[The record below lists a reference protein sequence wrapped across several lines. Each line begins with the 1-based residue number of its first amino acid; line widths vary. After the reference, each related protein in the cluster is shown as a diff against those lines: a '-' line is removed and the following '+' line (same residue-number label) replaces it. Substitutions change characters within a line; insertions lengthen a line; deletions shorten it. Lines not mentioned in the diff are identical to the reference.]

1 MNVVSLLVV
10 VAAVVAGALLG
21 WLAASR
27 VWQARIAEQGERLGR
42 LADGVAGDLRTELTG
57 VRGQMDLLLSDRE
70 KLQSVQAEGKSL
82 EEKIQPL
89 KDALESVRLQ
99 AQRANVERAEADAQ
113 MREQIEGV
121 QRGYT
126 SLENATRQLVSAMSS
141 GQSRGQ
147 WGEMQLEQLLD
158 HSGLIEGTHYKRQ
171 DTRTNDAGASRPDI
185 VIMLPG
191 GGEILIDAKFPF
203 DAYWKAIEAGDS
215 PESVQHLKKH
225 SDDVLARAKEL
236 SSKRYSD
243 SSSSPDFVIMF
254 LPLESL
260 LSTALDSNGLIL
272 EETFQRN
279 VILATP
285 TSMLGMLRT
294 ISFGYQRK
302 LMADNAEDIREA
314 GAEML
319 SRLGAAVEHI
329 DGMRRG
335 LSQAVKGYNGF
346 VGSFDS
352 RVMSQARKMRELGV
366 ASQRTLDSPE
376 EITEIPRE
384 TRSVPALTT
393 SQESLLDDDD
403 V

>member
-1 MNVVSLLVV
+1 MNVVALIVA
-10 VAAVVAGALLG
+10 VAAVVLGVLLG
-21 WLAASR
+21 WWAASR
-27 VWQARIAEQGERLGR
+27 TWQARMGEQEALLRREAEAE
-42 LADGVAGDLRTELTG
+42 ASALRMELTG
-57 VRGQMDLLLSDRE
+57 AQGQLQLLTSDRE
-70 KLQSVQAEGKSL
+70 RLQTAQAEGRSL
-82 EEKIQPL
+82 EERIQPL

-113 MREQIEGV
+113 LREQIEGV

-126 SLENATRQLVSAMSS
+126 SLENATRQLVAAMSS

-171 DTRTNDAGASRPDI
+171 DTRTGDGGASRPDI

-203 DAYWKAIEAGDS
+203 DAYWKAIEAGES
-215 PESVQHLKKH
+215 PESAMHLKKH

-236 SSKRYSD
+236 SGKRYSD
-243 SSSSPDFVIMF
+243 SSSSPDFVVMF

-260 LSTALDSNGLIL
+260 LSTALESNGLIL

-302 LMADNAEDIREA
+302 LMADNAEEIREA

-319 SRLGAAVEHI
+319 NRLGAAVEHV

-335 LSQAVKGYNGF
+335 LSQAVKGYNSF

-352 RVMSQARKMRELGV
+352 RVMTQARKMKELGV
-366 ASQRTLDSPE
+366 ATQRPLESPE
-376 EITEIPRE
+376 EISEVPRE
-384 TRSVPALTT
+384 SRTAPALPS
-393 SQESLLDDDD
+393 SQTSLLEG
-403 V
+403 

>member
-27 VWQARIAEQGERLGR
+27 VWQARIAEQEERLGR

-171 DTRTNDAGASRPDI
+171 DTRTSDAGASRPDI

-236 SSKRYSD
+236 SGKRYSD

-393 SQESLLDDDD
+393 SQESLLGDDD